1 MSSEAPNKLTDEIN
15 IALSD
20 RQRRR
25 GVYSFLGTMIAVCLT
40 IICVLTVLIVFP
52 IPKEA
57 IDGRLVKFLL
67 TEILLFF
74 PHAFL
79 LARLASVLKVNTKQ
93 NSVLMILIVLLDVAM
108 LAMATV
114 MAVFV
119 SVLTR

>member
-1 MSSEAPNKLTDEIN
+1 MSTEQRKLSDSIS

-25 GVYSFLGTMIAVCLT
+25 GICSFLGFMVAVCL
-40 IICVLTVLIVFP
+40 IITCGLSVLLAFP

-74 PHAFL
+74 PHTFV
-79 LARLASVLKVNTKQ
+79 LALTASSLKVNTKQ

-114 MAVFV
+114 MAIFV
-119 SVLTR
+119 SSLTR